1 MNVLCAMPIGAWHA
15 ATTRWISKWASNLT
29 QSLPLLFRAFG
40 LGILTVVRRRR
51 RREEPKIL
59 IYTSILQVVFHSVT
73 HILPIIV
80 SITLI
85 AFNLLGFFIGRELQG
100 EQNLDGLK
108 LGVIQIAAKVQ
119 VRNRSLI
126 YGR

>member
-1 MNVLCAMPIGAWHA
+1 M
-15 ATTRWISKWASNLT
+15 
-29 QSLPLLFRAFG
+29 LFRAFG